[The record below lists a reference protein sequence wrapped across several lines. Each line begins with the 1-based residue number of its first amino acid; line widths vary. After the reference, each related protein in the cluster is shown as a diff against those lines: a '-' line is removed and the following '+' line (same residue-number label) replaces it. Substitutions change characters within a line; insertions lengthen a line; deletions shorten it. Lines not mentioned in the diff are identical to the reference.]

1 MSPSNCKTFKSDMQ
15 NWLWKDD
22 KVTLIRVFIGDHKA
36 SYFQAV
42 KDSRRSDINV
52 TELCMIKWLL
62 HFKGSEDDSGNP
74 TTFKAAFYE
83 DFSLIS
89 TGHGKMNW
97 QVAISFYA

>member
-1 MSPSNCKTFKSDMQ
+1 
-15 NWLWKDD
+15 
-22 KVTLIRVFIGDHKA
+22 
-36 SYFQAV
+36 
-42 KDSRRSDINV
+42 
-52 TELCMIKWLL
+52 MIKWLL

-97 QVAISFYA
+97 QVAISLYAYMFVDLLLERYTKKFWII